1 MRKKHLAATLA
12 ALMCALPAAALAAP
26 DQDPRC
32 TIDYRPKTDET
43 AFAAVG
49 SALKVADRR
58 CRNAFLIIPFDQSSG
73 AITFPRG
80 QFREK
85 ARHGR
90 EISFSTVS
98 SDGDEV
104 SSCLWC
110 DPLKEVSAEASDG
123 GRVCVTTQL
132 NVKSCAAP
140 GALSYAISARTV
152 SEDTLCAPSL
162 MYYGRSGSVL
172 KFAVNDCKA
181 VSRPALTYDLSYG
194 SVIRFLD
201 DQFEVLSA
209 DNEGIRFRRLKPPR
223 RIAGDLASA
232 ATSTTQKP

>member
-1 MRKKHLAATLA
+1 MSCTGSRLQLARSVGDATASASSARRVSDL
-12 ALMCALPAAALAAP
+12 
-26 DQDPRC
+26 PRC
-32 TIDYRPKTDET
+32 DHVI
-43 AFAAVG
+43 A
-49 SALKVADRR
+49 
-58 CRNAFLIIPFDQSSG
+58 SSP
-73 AITFPRG
+73 ITFPRG

-232 ATSTTQKP
+232 STSTTQKP

>member
-1 MRKKHLAATLA
+1 MRNKHLAAALGALLA
-12 ALMCALPAAALAAP
+12 SLPALASAV
-26 DQDPRC
+26 QEKEQRC
-32 TIDYRPKTDET
+32 TIDYRPRTDET

-58 CRNAFLIIPFDQSSG
+58 CRSAFLIIPFEQSSG

-80 QFREK
+80 QFRETG
-85 ARHGR
+85 RHGR
-90 EISFSTVS
+90 ELSFSTTS

-104 SSCLWC
+104 ESCLWC

-123 GRVCVTTQL
+123 GRICVTTQL

-172 KFAVNDCKA
+172 KFAVSDCKA
-181 VSRPALTYDLSYG
+181 VSKPTLTYDLSYG

-209 DNEGIRFRRLKPPR
+209 DNEGIRFRRLKPPKK
-223 RIAGDLASA
+223 IEGDLAA
-232 ATSTTQKP
+232 AQASPKP